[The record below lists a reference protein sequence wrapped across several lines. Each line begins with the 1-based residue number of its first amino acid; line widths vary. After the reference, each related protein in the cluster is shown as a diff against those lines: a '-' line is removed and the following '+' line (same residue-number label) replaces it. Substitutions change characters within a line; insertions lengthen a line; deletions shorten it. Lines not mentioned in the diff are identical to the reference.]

1 MKKKI
6 LSGNRATGKIHIGN
20 LFGVLTNWAKL
31 QSEYECFYEIADLHV
46 LTTNYNHNEYMR
58 SNIKEMATDW
68 IACGLSPEKSTIF
81 IQSLV
86 PEHAELHLFFSM
98 LVPLGWLERN
108 PTLKEQVRDLNL
120 QDKVNYGLLGYPVLQ
135 AADILAYKA
144 DAVPVG
150 EDQLAHLEIT
160 REIARRFNSV
170 YKSIF
175 PEPKAL
181 LTDSP
186 KVPGLDGRKM
196 SKSLDNAIFVDEL
209 PEITKEKVKKAFT
222 DPLKIHK
229 NDKGHPDGC
238 VVFAYYKLCANSNLS
253 GCLPVNAGKVE
264 EVRKLC
270 TQGKIGCVNCKE
282 ELADLLNKLLVP
294 YREVYSKVNQ
304 ENIDEILEEGSRKAR
319 KVAKE
324 TLGEVKEV
332 MNLW

>member
-20 LFGVLTNWAKL
+20 LFGVLTNWVKL
-31 QSEYECFYEIADLHV
+31 QSKYECFYEIADLHV
-46 LTTNYNHNEYMR
+46 LTTNYNHNEHMR
-58 SNIKEMATDW
+58 SNIKEMAIDW
-68 IACGLSPEKSTIF
+68 MACGISPEKSTIF

-86 PEHAELHLFFSM
+86 PEHAELYLFFSM

-108 PTLKEQVRDLNL
+108 PTLKEQIRDLNL

-150 EDQLAHLEIT
+150 EDQLSHIEIT

-196 SKSLDNAIFVDEL
+196 SKSLDNAILVDEL

-238 VVFAYYKLCANSNLS
+238 VVFAYYKL
-253 GCLPVNAGKVE
+253 VNVEKIE

-282 ELADLLNKLLVP
+282 ELANLLNKLLVP
-294 YREVYSKVNQ
+294 YREAYSKVNQ
-304 ENIDEILEEGSRKAR
+304 EDIDEILEEGSRKAR

-324 TLGEVKEV
+324 TLCEVKEV